1 MVKKIGVFVLL
12 SSFTLVAVA
21 AGGSSMN
28 EIQTDP
34 KSFDGPDGVT
44 SELMSEGGSKQ
55 PGATN
60 GGAAADKTER
70 LKAQLYKDLNADP
83 AADKLGRYL
92 WRQ

>member
-1 MVKKIGVFVLL
+1 MVRKIGVFVLL
-12 SSFTLVAVA
+12 SSFTVLAFA

-44 SELMSEGGSKQ
+44 SELLAEGGSKQ
-55 PGATN
+55 AGSTA

-70 LKAQLYKDLNADP
+70 LKAQLYQDLNADP

>member
-1 MVKKIGVFVLL
+1 MVKKIGVLVLL
-12 SSFTLVAVA
+12 SSFTLLASA

-44 SELMSEGGSKQ
+44 SELMAEGGSKQ
-55 PGATN
+55 GAATN

-70 LKAQLYKDLNADP
+70 LKAQLYQDLNADP